1 MSDNLQSQNRII
13 SVVVVEDHSLVRAGM
28 KEIFSKIDDIRVVG
42 EATECTQA
50 IEVIKESKPDV
61 VLVDIQIPGGGGI
74 EVIKSAKTISSESKC
89 LVVSAYDDY
98 AYIVAA
104 LEAGAKGYILKT
116 AGSDELINAIR
127 SVFSGATVVDD
138 EIAKRLRKR
147 WQTEHKA
154 AIDLTTRE
162 IDVLRCL
169 AKGLSNKQ
177 AARELNL
184 GIRTVEGY
192 VSNVLAKLN
201 VQSRTEAAIWAVQ
214 NHVIEPTDS
223 LGVD

>member
-1 MSDNLQSQNRII
+1 
-13 SVVVVEDHSLVRAGM
+13 M
-28 KEIFSKIDDIRVVG
+28 KEIFSQLDDIRVVG
-42 EATECTQA
+42 EATNTSEA
-50 IEVIKESKPDV
+50 LEVIRETKPDV
-61 VLVDIQIPGGGGI
+61 ALVDIQIPGGGGI
-74 EVIKSAKTISSESKC
+74 EVIKSGQVISSNTKF

-116 AGSDELINAIR
+116 ADSNELINAIR
-127 SVFSGATVVDD
+127 SVSTGATVVDD

-147 WQTEHKA
+147 WQTEHKV
-154 AIDLTTRE
+154 AIDLTSRE

-177 AARELNL
+177 VARELNL
-184 GIRTVEGY
+184 GIRTIEGY
-192 VSNVLAKLN
+192 VSNILAKLN

-214 NHVIEPTDS
+214 NRVIEPMDPMAS
-223 LGVD
+223 E

>member
-1 MSDNLQSQNRII
+1 M
-13 SVVVVEDHSLVRAGM
+13 VRAGM
-28 KEIFSKIDDIRVVG
+28 KEIFSQLDDIRVVG
-42 EATECTQA
+42 EATNTSEA
-50 IEVIKESKPDV
+50 LEVIRETKPDV
-61 VLVDIQIPGGGGI
+61 ALVDIQIPGGGGI
-74 EVIKSAKTISSESKC
+74 EVIKSGQVISSNTKF

-116 AGSDELINAIR
+116 ADSNELINAIR
-127 SVFSGATVVDD
+127 SVSTGATVVDD

-147 WQTEHKA
+147 WQTEHKV
-154 AIDLTTRE
+154 AIDLTSRE

-177 AARELNL
+177 VARELNL
-184 GIRTVEGY
+184 GIRTIEGY
-192 VSNVLAKLN
+192 VSNILAKLN

-214 NHVIEPTDS
+214 NRVIEPMDPMAS
-223 LGVD
+223 E